1 MDELANFE
9 GGVVHIGDRVP
20 MVADSSFQA
29 QPTAAGLVDG
39 TPDPE
44 DPEVRVRLTVQG
56 DAAYT
61 LAEAA
66 TIAGQLAGYVR
77 RLRHGS

>member
-44 DPEVRVRLTVQG
+44 DSELRVRFIVQR
-56 DAAYT
+56 DEAYT
-61 LAEAA
+61 LAEAD
-66 TIAGQLAGYVR
+66 TIAGKLASYLH
-77 RLRHGS
+77 RLHHGS